1 MNDSLHDRIRELQKQ
16 VNEAAHNLEE
26 LGDENG
32 RLRRSLRRAGRRT
45 GEWGREAGDLV
56 QRHPAV
62 TGLMVLGVAAIA
74 TAWLLHGRRD

>member
-16 VNEAAHNLEE
+16 VNEAAHSLEE

-32 RLRRSLRRAGRRT
+32 QVRRRLRRAGRRT
-45 GEWGREAGDLV
+45 GELGREAGDLV

-62 TGLMVLGVAAIA
+62 TGLLVLGVAAIA
-74 TAWLLHGRRD
+74 TAWFMHGRQD